1 VSAPISDATLRAL
14 RVCANTPAE
23 LERFLTIYELGYLQ
37 ATVDALTE
45 QANKTADALK
55 AKAYA
60 ANETQKEAS
69 K

>member
-37 ATVDALTE
+37 SA
-45 QANKTADALK
+45 ADAI
-55 AKAYA
+55 A
-60 ANETQKEAS
+60 AQVNATQQEMTK
-69 K
+69 

>member
-37 ATVDALTE
+37 ATADALTA
-45 QANKTADALK
+45 Q
-55 AKAYA
+55 
-60 ANETQKEAS
+60 ANETQQEMDK
-69 K
+69 

>member
-37 ATVDALTE
+37 AT
-45 QANKTADALK
+45 ADALK
-55 AKAYA
+55 AQAYA
-60 ANETQKEAS
+60 TTQETGK
-69 K
+69 

>member
-37 ATVDALTE
+37 SAADAIATQVN
-45 QANKTADALK
+45 QTADALK

-60 ANETQKEAS
+60 ANETQKEAN